1 VINIYKPLIL
11 FTSAGALIPFQQ
23 LRSLCA
29 PLQSSDFHAPTS
41 ASQELA
47 SARHWLHEIP
57 RLAKRLANI
66 KPSLKLLTRFAVINN
81 SVMAPEWICDCCC
94 ESFRDYTSINIDG
107 NSVCIKCVKQM
118 FDKAL
123 KFEHNYPPKWSGRLH
138 PSEFGHILSAD
149 YIAKY
154 EDKEVEYN
162 TPPNR
167 RVYCQYD
174 VERIKES
181 EKGAM
186 ESCTETCGAFLGVR
200 RKFIKDDILVFGR
213 CKDNGCAKV
222 TCMVCD
228 YYCNNDAQNMLQHIC
243 LGKSQADEK
252 RTQAFSGLK
261 RGKDWQQCP
270 DRRCQRRVELSEACN
285 HISCQC
291 GMGFCFICGKEA
303 DGESDHWRKGGCPRY
318 NQPGD
323 PDVEY
328 DDYDGEDDDDDDRVS
343 TTDEHDG
350 GESEADVL
358 ENIRDLFETDEH
370 TVESSVDLTR
380 DISGYLD
387 TRSVAA
393 AMASRWT
400 ARTVWTDLLV
410 GQDPTRR
417 WITDNLPVGERIVV
431 ERLVEE
437 GSPVDQHLGE
447 TSTVD
452 HLVEGN
458 PVVDQ
463 QAAEVEKEPATQ
475 ELIAIAPNDAEAI
488 ASAFW
493 EDDMSDDGHYNS
505 AGPSPPG
512 SPVITSEEADIDSAL
527 WRMAVE

>member
-1 VINIYKPLIL
+1 
-11 FTSAGALIPFQQ
+11 
-23 LRSLCA
+23 
-29 PLQSSDFHAPTS
+29 
-41 ASQELA
+41 
-47 SARHWLHEIP
+47 
-57 RLAKRLANI
+57 
-66 KPSLKLLTRFAVINN
+66 
-81 SVMAPEWICDCCC
+81 MAPEWVCDCCC
-94 ESFRDYTSINIDG
+94 DCFRDYTSINIDG

-174 VERIKES
+174 VERIKVS
-181 EKGAM
+181 EKGAA

-213 CKDNGCAKV
+213 CKDIGCAKV

-243 LGKSQADEK
+243 LGKSHVDEK
-252 RTQAFSGLK
+252 RAQAFSGLE

-270 DRRCQRRVELSEACN
+270 DRHCQRRVELSEACN

-303 DGESDHWRKGGCPRY
+303 DGESNHWRKGGCPRY

-328 DDYDGEDDDDDDRVS
+328 DDDDGEDDDDDDRVS

-350 GESEADVL
+350 GESEVDVL

-370 TVESSVDLTR
+370 TVESSVDLTHGMR
-380 DISGYLD
+380 GYVN
-387 TRSVAA
+387 TRLAA
-393 AMASRWT
+393 MAMASR
-400 ARTVWTDLLV
+400 RTVWTDRTVWNDLLV
-410 GQDPTRR
+410 AQGPMR
-417 WITDNLPVGERIVV
+417 WIMHDRDDLPVEESPVV
-431 ERLVEE
+431 DHLVEE
-437 GSPVDQHLGE
+437 GSPVDQHFGE
-447 TSTVD
+447 TSAVD
-452 HLVEGN
+452 QLVQGSPVVDQLVEES

-463 QAAEVEKEPATQ
+463 QAAEFEKEPEMQ

-512 SPVITSEEADIDSAL
+512 SPVVTSEEADIDSAL